1 MIKIYEEVNDGLD
14 YKKFKNDDDSYL
26 DVIHPR
32 VLIDVTSPNL
42 EMLEKISNATSLPL
56 QSLQLS
62 LDTEMI
68 SSAEYIYQEQK
79 TENNENIAVAVGVG
93 AASGQGG
100 NVKAAVGGSFN
111 VNTID
116 NSVTASMEN
125 VTLTGKNTDVNVTAN
140 NYSKSYKGAG
150 GVAYAGGKG
159 GSTNVGAGI
168 AGNIDIYDKFINN

>member
-62 LDTEMI
+62 LDTEEMAHVDFDETSNLI
-68 SSAEYIYQEQK
+68 
-79 TENNENIAVAVGVG
+79 V
-93 AASGQGG
+93 
-100 NVKAAVGGSFN
+100 
-111 VNTID
+111 
-116 NSVTASMEN
+116 
-125 VTLTGKNTDVNVTAN
+125 
-140 NYSKSYKGAG
+140 
-150 GVAYAGGKG
+150 
-159 GSTNVGAGI
+159 
-168 AGNIDIYDKFINN
+168 IDIPSSDDDDRFFTMPFFICFNDQYMVTICKKRNDILNQFHLKYILLEYVLKGLQKR